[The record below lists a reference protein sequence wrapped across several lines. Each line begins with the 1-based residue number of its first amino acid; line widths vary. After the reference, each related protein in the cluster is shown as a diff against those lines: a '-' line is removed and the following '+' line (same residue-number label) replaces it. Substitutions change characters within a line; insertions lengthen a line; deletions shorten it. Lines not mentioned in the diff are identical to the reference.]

1 MLRSLHIE
9 NIAVIKDA
17 EIEFHRGFTA
27 LTGETGAGK
36 SMIIDGLDLLMGGRA
51 SKELIRTGAERASV
65 VAMFTDIDGD
75 TLKRLSELEV
85 YPDEDEAL
93 FLSRTVSLDGGD
105 NLRSQTKIGGHNAPA
120 ALGRE
125 VGRLLIDIHGQ
136 NDNQK
141 LLDSTA
147 HISFLDAYAENG
159 AERDEYARLYSEMTG
174 IAAGIKELRQKEDIK
189 QYELDRAKKENA
201 EIDSVKPKV
210 GEEETLLENRK
221 KLENLDRLKKQVG
234 LIYKALYSSEKGVTA
249 SYLIERAGA
258 AFDALEGVMPDADK
272 LSARLEEI
280 KYELEDIAERAH
292 SLLDGCDGDP
302 TEALDRTEERL
313 DKIERLKRKY
323 GETVEEVLLHRKK
336 NAETI
341 EALLDSEN
349 RMAALAAEYTEAR
362 GRAIAAAK
370 RLSET
375 RRQAGKRIEAEILDT
390 LRYLDMKNIRF
401 SAEVKDST
409 HPDGQIRLQRSG
421 CDEMEFL
428 ISTNP
433 GEPLMPLSRIAS
445 GGELSR
451 IMLALKSVLT
461 DRAGTDTVVYD
472 EIDTGISGSTSQ
484 KIGVKLKEIAEKT
497 QVFCVTHSAQIA
509 ALADKHCLIRK
520 DEINGRAET
529 AVSDLEGEDRVR
541 ELARIIGGV
550 DLTEKTLDAARD
562 LMEFGRNTNK

>member
-65 VAMFTDIDGD
+65 SAMFTDIDED
-75 TLKRLSELEV
+75 TLTHLAELDV
-85 YPDEDEAL
+85 YPDEDGAL
-93 FLSRTVSLDGGD
+93 FLSRILTLDGGE
-105 NLRSQTKIGGHNAPA
+105 NLRSQTKIGGHNVPS

-125 VGRLLIDIHGQ
+125 VGQFLIDIHGQ
-136 NDNQK
+136 NDNRK
-141 LLDSTA
+141 LLDSTS
-147 HISFLDAYAENG
+147 HLSFLDEYAENG
-159 AERDEYARLYSEMTG
+159 SEREEYGKLYSEMTR
-174 IAAGIKELRQKEDIK
+174 IAGEIKELRQKENIK

-201 EIDSVKPKV
+201 EIDSVKLKP
-210 GEEETLLENRK
+210 GEEEELIQSKK
-221 KLENLDRLKKQVG
+221 KLENLDRLKKHVS

-249 SYLIERAGA
+249 SYLIERAAA
-258 AFDALEGVMPDADK
+258 AFDSLEGVMSDADK
-272 LSARLEEI
+272 LSARLSDI

-302 TEALDRTEERL
+302 TEALDRTLERL

-323 GETVEEVLLHRKK
+323 GETIEDVLLHRKK

-341 EALLDSEN
+341 AALLDSEN
-349 RMAALAAEYTEAR
+349 RMAELTAEYTEAR
-362 GRAIAAAK
+362 GKTIAAAK
-370 RLSET
+370 VLSDT
-375 RRQAGKRIEAEILDT
+375 RRLAGKKIEEEILST
-390 LRYLDMKNIRF
+390 LRYLDMKNIVF
-401 SAEVKDST
+401 SAQTRDSL
-409 HPDGQIRLQRSG
+409 HPDGQVRLQRSG

-433 GEPLMPLSRIAS
+433 GEPLMPLSKIAS

-461 DRAGTDTVVYD
+461 DHAGTDTVVYD

-520 DEINGRAET
+520 EEINGRAET
-529 AVSDLEGEDRVR
+529 SVSELEGEDRVA

-550 DLTEKTLDAARD
+550 DLTAKTLDAARD
-562 LMEFGRNTNK
+562 LINFGRSEI